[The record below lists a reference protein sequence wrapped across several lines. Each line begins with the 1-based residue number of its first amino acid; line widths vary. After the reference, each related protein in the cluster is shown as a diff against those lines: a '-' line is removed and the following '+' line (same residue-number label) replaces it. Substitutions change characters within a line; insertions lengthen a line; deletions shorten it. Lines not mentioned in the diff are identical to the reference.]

1 MITATESATKQLLM
15 HFAGK
20 EAQPIRIYPDECDC
34 AGKKLTLS
42 VDEPT
47 EKDAVFEA
55 DGFTFL
61 IDKDLEIEIGNVTI
75 DMSYTGFVVKSDRPI
90 GGVKD
95 TSSDFVMDP
104 CGSGSCSCG
113 GH

>member
-34 AGKKLTLS
+34 KGKQLTLT
-42 VDEPT
+42 VDTPT
-47 EKDAVFEA
+47 DKDEVFET
-55 DGFTFL
+55 DGFTFF
-61 IDKDLEIEIGNVTI
+61 IDKDLQAEIGNVTI
-75 DMSYTGFVVKSDRPI
+75 DMTYNGFVVTSDRPI

-95 TSSDFVMDP
+95 TSSDFAIEP

-113 GH
+113 H